1 MSVAHGVPAM
11 TRTRERLAIAALTGV
26 QMSHILDFMVLMPL
40 GPQMMRLFGITPTQ
54 FGLLVVVYTGSAAV
68 ASLLSALVID
78 RFERKRALLVLYG
91 CFGLTALLSASAQ
104 TYAMLLA
111 ARAIAGVFG
120 GVLTACV
127 LAITTDITPEGRRG
141 RALGAVMSAFAI
153 TSVLALP
160 VALWL
165 ASHLSW
171 RLAYVVVTGM
181 VLVIGIA
188 AMFLLPVLRGHI
200 AARRA
205 RGALGQVRAVLAEPN
220 HLRALALAGL
230 LNFGGFSI
238 VPFIS
243 PYLVINV
250 GVQETELPML
260 YFLGGF
266 LSFFTVR
273 IVGRLTDRMNR
284 RTLFFAGAGAS
295 IACIAAL
302 TNLPPVPL
310 VLAMAVSLTMFCAF
324 PARYVPAMAV
334 ITSAVRPSLRGSFMG
349 LSAFM
354 QHASTGIAT
363 LIASLIVTRVADGPL
378 EHYNRVGWIAIAAT
392 LVAIWL
398 LPRIRAAAKDGPP

>member
-1 MSVAHGVPAM
+1 MSIAHGVPPM
-11 TRTRERLAIAALTGV
+11 TRARERLAIAALTGI

-54 FGLLVVVYTGSAAV
+54 FGLLVAVYTGSAAV
-68 ASLLSALVID
+68 ASLLAAFVID
-78 RFERKRALLVLYG
+78 RFERKRALLVLYC

-104 TYAMLLA
+104 TYGTLLA
-111 ARAIAGVFG
+111 ARAIAGIFG

-127 LAITTDITPEGRRG
+127 LSITTDITPEGRRG

-153 TSVLALP
+153 TSILALP

-165 ASHLSW
+165 ANHLSW
-171 RLAYVVVTGM
+171 RLAYVVVACM
-181 VLVIGIA
+181 VLVIAVA
-188 AMFLLPVLRGHI
+188 AVFLLPTLRGHV
-200 AARRA
+200 AVRRE
-205 RGALGQVRAVLAEPN
+205 RGALGQVRAVLAVPN

-243 PYLVINV
+243 PYLVLNV
-250 GVQETELPML
+250 GVKEDELPML

-284 RTLFFAGAGAS
+284 RRLFFAGAGAS
-295 IACIAAL
+295 IVCMAAL

-310 VLAMAVSLTMFCAF
+310 VLAMAVSLSMFCAF
-324 PARYVPAMAV
+324 PARYIPAMAV
-334 ITSAVRPSLRGSFMG
+334 ITSAVQPSLRGSFMG

-354 QHASTGIAT
+354 QHASTGVAT
-363 LIASLIVTRVADGPL
+363 LIASLIVARAADGTL
-378 EHYNRVGWIAIAAT
+378 EHYNRVGWIAMGAT
-392 LVAIWL
+392 VFAIWL
-398 LPRIRAAAKDGPP
+398 LPRIHAAPQQG